1 MAKLKKADI
10 SRLLAVVAAAMAN
23 PPQFSYLT
31 VAAAKPLAD
40 AGLVE
45 MNTTMANP
53 AKADEFASRPTAA
66 GIEEAKKHQA
76 PAAGSQPQPGATS
89 AATPA
94 ASAFKVVTGV
104 ARPTV
109 KRGGGGGNVYPFD
122 TMAAPV
128 PGLNG
133 PQEASFFVPSTADKP
148 NPAKSLA
155 STVSSATKRYADQNP
170 ARKFVVRS
178 IADGAAWGDEY
189 KGVKGAG
196 VFRTL

>member
-10 SRLLAVVAAAMAN
+10 ARLLTVVAAALAT
-23 PPQFSYLT
+23 PAQFSYLT

-76 PAAGSQPQPGATS
+76 PAAGSQPQPGAS
-89 AATPA
+89 PQPA
-94 ASAFKVVTGV
+94 AVSAFKVVTGV
-104 ARPTV
+104 VRPTV

-128 PGLNG
+128 PGPNG
-133 PQEASFFVPSTADKP
+133 PQEASFFVPATTDKP

-155 STVSSATKRYADQNP
+155 STVSSATKRYVGQTP

-178 IADGAAWGDEY
+178 IADGAPWGEEY

-196 VFRTL
+196 VFRTV